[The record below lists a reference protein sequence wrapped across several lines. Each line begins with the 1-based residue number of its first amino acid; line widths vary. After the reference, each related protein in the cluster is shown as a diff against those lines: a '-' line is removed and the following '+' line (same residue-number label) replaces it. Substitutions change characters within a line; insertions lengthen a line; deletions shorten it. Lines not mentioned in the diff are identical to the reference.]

1 MAAACFVNT
10 SQSSKRPQRMAASKA
25 PQKGKLTFIDLP
37 LETQKNICRY
47 VRLGTLQQ
55 VEDRAD
61 NTSQVDQQDLLALLR
76 VSRHFFSL
84 AGAEIYRVLDFNFA
98 SSDVDSGAPISRTA
112 DALQA
117 VVASDRE
124 YGLHIR
130 SFRLG
135 VSEEN
140 SHNALLMSRVLWD
153 SVADPSKVLNTL
165 ILLMVKKA
173 GMMESFLYVSLRAM
187 LPPGRQVSTLIAFK
201 MGYAD

>member
-1 MAAACFVNT
+1 M
-10 SQSSKRPQRMAASKA
+10 
-25 PQKGKLTFIDLP
+25 
-37 LETQKNICRY
+37 
-47 VRLGTLQQ
+47 
-55 VEDRAD
+55 
-61 NTSQVDQQDLLALLR
+61 DQQDLLSLLR

-98 SSDVDSGAPISRTA
+98 SSEIDSGAPISRTA

-124 YGLHIR
+124 YGIHIR

-173 GMMESFLYVSLRAM
+173 SMMESFLYVLR
-187 LPPGRQVSTLIAFK
+187 
-201 MGYAD
+201 